1 MDMFGA
7 LCNFSL
13 HYALFMILALIGTND
28 SRSYICTCMSPY
40 WRRRLLPLALND
52 GQTDF
57 FFKIQMQL
65 PRKGHNYEA
74 QPSQCSET
82 KRYGEQTMTKKHN
95 STVAITNIQIKA
107 DPANTLRDYNIVTT
121 SLLRRYVFA
130 GGAGSC
136 LFNVASMSTLMRRC
150 FNDTC
155 PLGKSCDSGTAV
167 QPLFQRQIFAF

>member
-1 MDMFGA
+1 
-7 LCNFSL
+7 
-13 HYALFMILALIGTND
+13 
-28 SRSYICTCMSPY
+28 
-40 WRRRLLPLALND
+40 
-52 GQTDF
+52 
-57 FFKIQMQL
+57 MQL

-130 GGAGSC
+130 GGG
-136 LFNVASMSTLMRRC
+136 LMFIQRRINVDVDAT
-150 FNDTC
+150 
-155 PLGKSCDSGTAV
+155 
-167 QPLFQRQIFAF
+167 LFQRYVPAGKELRQRNRRATIISKTNICILRTLKGR